1 MRRHHLMSFA
11 CVGVGL
17 TLAACGEGDVAPAS
31 QTDSSAANRAG
42 PVGTA
47 SIAGLVRLVGTA
59 PLNPPIDMRG
69 EPQCRGVYHS
79 SPHQLRVVVN
89 PNRTLANVFVYV
101 KQGLPPGASYQAP
114 VEPVTLDQRGCQYH
128 PRVVG
133 IMVDQPLEIR
143 SADPVLH
150 QIKAVGT
157 AGELFHVDQP
167 AAGRKTTDTL
177 SHPHVMVRL
186 SCAVHSWM
194 RGYVGILPHPF
205 FATTDDRGRYTIDR
219 LPRGTYTIESWH
231 EHYGTR
237 SATVTVAGDSTTRL
251 DIRYHAQ
258 GADAGDF

>member
-1 MRRHHLMSFA
+1 MSFV

-17 TLAACGEGDVAPAS
+17 TLAACGKGDAPPAS
-31 QTDSSAANRAG
+31 QTDASAANPAG

-59 PLNPPIDMRG
+59 P
-69 EPQCRGVYHS
+69 
-79 SPHQLRVVVN
+79 
-89 PNRTLANVFVYV
+89 A
-101 KQGLPPGASYQAP
+101 GASYQAP

-128 PRVVG
+128 PRVLG
-133 IMVDQPLEIR
+133 IMVEQPLAIR

-157 AGELFHVDQP
+157 AGELFHFDQP
-167 AAGRKTTDTL
+167 AAGRKTAGTF

-194 RGYVGILPHPF
+194 RAYVGVLPHPF
-205 FATTDDRGRYTIDR
+205 FATTDDGGKYTIDR

-237 SATVTVAGDSTTRL
+237 RATVTVADSATRL
-251 DIRYHAQ
+251 DLRYHAQ
-258 GADAGDF
+258 SGDAADF